1 MTTQLRLKDE
11 IGKKVKEI
19 AKYKE
24 RSFNQQIEYI
34 LKLYIADYE
43 KINGKIEVEKD

>member
-1 MTTQLRLKDE
+1 MTTQLRLKDD
-11 IGKKVKEI
+11 IANKVKAI
-19 AKYKE
+19 AQFKE

-43 KINGKIEVEKD
+43 KINGKIETER